1 MYPHALVAASAPDSP
16 TVQCTVLCRL
26 YVSRRVH
33 CSLDRVREYV
43 RCGRVPCVC
52 ERAIVE
58 RLRCVETRVY
68 GYGQRQRATG
78 WAGGGVPSCIVAQLN
93 CNARLRYHRQATF
106 WKYAG
111 KVQLKIHLQRCA
123 MYVECAL
130 PVVCALSTVWSH
142 YTHSHDT
149 HDAVDA

>member
-1 MYPHALVAASAPDSP
+1 MRGSDETAKPPWFHTSGAHFRGA
-16 TVQCTVLCRL
+16 
-26 YVSRRVH
+26 
-33 CSLDRVREYV
+33 
-43 RCGRVPCVC
+43 
-52 ERAIVE
+52 
-58 RLRCVETRVY
+58 TRVY

-78 WAGGGVPSCIVAQLN
+78 GGGVPSCIVAQLN